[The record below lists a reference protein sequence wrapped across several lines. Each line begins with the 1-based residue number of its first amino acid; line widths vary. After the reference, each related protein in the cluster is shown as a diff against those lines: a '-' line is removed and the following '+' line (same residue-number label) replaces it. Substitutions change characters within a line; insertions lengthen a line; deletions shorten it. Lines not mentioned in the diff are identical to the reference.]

1 MQFFVFPKSALFIP
15 EQYGREHSGMPI
27 FAYRIVENIPPAEAV
42 ANLRKLVGW
51 REVDEQSIAKGF
63 VNSLYAVF
71 VETAEEVIGTVMLK
85 F

>member
-1 MQFFVFPKSALFIP
+1 
-15 EQYGREHSGMPI
+15 MPI